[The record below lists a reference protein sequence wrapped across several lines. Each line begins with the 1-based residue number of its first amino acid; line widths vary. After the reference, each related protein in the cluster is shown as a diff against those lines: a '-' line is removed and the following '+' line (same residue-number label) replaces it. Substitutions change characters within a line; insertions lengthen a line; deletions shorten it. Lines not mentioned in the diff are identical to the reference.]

1 MSGVTGINRPETHAE
16 VTEVFYR
23 YETAL
28 VTNDVATLDALFWS
42 SDHTVRLGASENLF
56 GQDEVL
62 AFRKARP
69 SVGLARSL
77 LQVVITTFGD
87 DFATTNAIFTRAD
100 WPATRTGRQ
109 SQSLVKFPT
118 TGWQIVSAHVSI
130 VDLEQRQI
138 RERL

>member
-1 MSGVTGINRPETHAE
+1 MDVNRPDTHAE

-42 SDHTVRLGASENLF
+42 NDHTVRLGASENLF
-56 GQDEVL
+56 GQDEIL

-69 SVGLARSL
+69 SAGLARSL

-87 DFATTNAIFTRAD
+87 DFATTNAIFTRSG

-109 SQSLVKFPT
+109 SQSLVKLAA

-130 VDLEQRQI
+130 IDLEQQQPSERQ
-138 RERL
+138 